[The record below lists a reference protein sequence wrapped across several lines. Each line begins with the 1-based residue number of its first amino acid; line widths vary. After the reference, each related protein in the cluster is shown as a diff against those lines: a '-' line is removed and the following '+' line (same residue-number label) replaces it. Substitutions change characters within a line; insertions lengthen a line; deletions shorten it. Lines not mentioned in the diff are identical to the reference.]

1 MSLGLPRGV
10 RQFDDIVATHV
21 EMHMLVHRPGRDVT
35 PCGERMDVMQ
45 PPIGAYRGEGLAARW
60 CETCFPHENAWDQI
74 VDAAHPD
81 NPRAR
86 VNVQPAS
93 RDRFPV
99 LNSSRR
105 WSLAA
110 FLHLNGRRA

>member
-1 MSLGLPRGV
+1 VSLGLPVGV
-10 RQFDDIVATHV
+10 QQFDDIVARRV

-60 CETCFPHENAWDQI
+60 CPECFPQESAWQQI
-74 VDAAHPD
+74 VDAAHPA
-81 NPRAR
+81 NPRA
-86 VNVQPAS
+86 QTDIQA
-93 RDRFPV
+93 RDRGRFPV
-99 LNSSRR
+99 NSSRR
-105 WSLAA
+105 WSIAA